1 MINIPVYFSLDDM
14 IYLFLILVV
23 KEIGESVY
31 FDLTLLIF
39 SFFPILPL
47 LLFFLCKI
55 SDEIILKFLRV
66 EIYSVFVFSCI
77 FIFSS

>member
-1 MINIPVYFSLDDM
+1 M

-23 KEIGESVY
+23 KGIRNSVHFY
-31 FDLTLLIF
+31 LTLLIF
-39 SFFPILPL
+39 SFFSNPAIVT
-47 LLFFLCKI
+47 FFSFKI

-66 EIYSVFVFSCI
+66 EIYFVFVFSCI